1 MEGFPLIWP
10 EFLEQDANLNALTY
24 GIKPI
29 IVGAGGF
36 KRRGYTDVRDVPQQD
51 DRRLSL
57 DGIAGARTQL
67 IAALETVLRERGLNQ
82 VSAARLLQTDQPT
95 LSKVLR
101 GRTES
106 VSLDKLM
113 EWLLVLGRSV
123 EIHVVEGLAQGGA
136 LRVMASEHA
145 DAPR

>member
-1 MEGFPLIWP
+1 MT
-10 EFLEQDANLNALTY
+10 NL
-24 GIKPI
+24 
-29 IVGAGGF
+29 
-36 KRRGYTDVRDVPQQD
+36 RGLPQHD
-51 DRRLSL
+51 DRRFSP

-67 IAALETVLRERGLNQ
+67 IAALETVLRERSLSQ

-113 EWLLVLGRSV
+113 EWLLILGRSV
-123 EIHVVEGLAQGGA
+123 EIHVIEGCAQGGA
-136 LRVMASEHA
+136 LKVMASEHA
-145 DAPR
+145 DASR

>member
-1 MEGFPLIWP
+1 MSGL
-10 EFLEQDANLNALTY
+10 
-24 GIKPI
+24 
-29 IVGAGGF
+29 
-36 KRRGYTDVRDVPQQD
+36 PQQD
-51 DRRLSL
+51 RRFSA

-95 LSKVLR
+95 LSKMLR
-101 GRTES
+101 GRTDS

-123 EIHVVEGLAQGGA
+123 EIHVIEVCAPVGA
-136 LRVMASEHA
+136 LKVIASEHA
-145 DAPR
+145 HVPR